1 LRDHILGQV
10 ITIDCCEKMKAH
22 GLTDKQT
29 VELCDSVGKMLAMEL
44 ESETVKGKVK
54 KLVSDYVKKN
64 KIDINPAGL
73 NDKLDWR
80 VQVRIKKYR

>member
-1 LRDHILGQV
+1 
-10 ITIDCCEKMKAH
+10 MKAH

-54 KLVSDYVKKN
+54 ELVSDYVKKN